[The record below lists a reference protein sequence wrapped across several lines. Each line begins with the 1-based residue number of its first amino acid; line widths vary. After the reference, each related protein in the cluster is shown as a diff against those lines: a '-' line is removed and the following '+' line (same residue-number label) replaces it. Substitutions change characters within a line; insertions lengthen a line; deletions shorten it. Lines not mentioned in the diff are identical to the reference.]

1 MDAINKV
8 DYKIRNLNTR
18 SVTLFPSRAQ
28 VHRDIKNIPLQP
40 GTNEITIQGLSP
52 SVDQDS
58 IKVEVG
64 PAFTI
69 SDVSIEALPNRDIF
83 EEIHPELDS
92 DDTEGD
98 EDDDDLELTPW
109 KESPDLKQA
118 KQKLD
123 SLHDARTLADEAV
136 SSAESRLKL
145 LDTYSKTWD
154 RKKGPSIAKESLE
167 TYKEQ
172 RSYVYGDYM
181 AGLARQRAVIDK
193 MEDQINEVHR
203 LQRLDNKA
211 RAKAKKLQ
219 EKIQKAK
226 EKDLL
231 KKVRRREEHR
241 KEKERL
247 RIECQKFW
255 PKYCYTVKIT
265 LETNP
270 DTSFHSRRTSL
281 STSTMQ
287 QFPESHATEETH
299 DKNAEAGTPR
309 PQCDLVL
316 SYVTSAAYWVPSYD
330 LQLWTTTATG
340 TLSFDAELHNW
351 TSETWKNSQVVL
363 STSQAT
369 FSGLDDAIPT
379 LEPWYVSLVQG
390 PPPYGHGRVLEEIAR
405 SGDEVRNA
413 KEALERQKL
422 DRAHNKSRGDMFGVQ
437 KEEEGRL
444 LSRRRGGRSVGREK
458 DLDGRCVRYAAELMP
473 LAATTHTLAAPI
485 SASDT
490 GHEGRGAATTTTTKA
505 VARSNLPGASTMRS
519 SRPSGL
525 SGLFGASSQPAPNV
539 TAFGNAAP
547 QRSGAVAPSPNTR
560 AMLRRVHPTEKQP
573 LPSRQSHEPTSYSNN
588 PDEDDSDT
596 FSSSSSSSSSSDE
609 SIMSETGLTSTY
621 HLPSPKTLP
630 PKTTPTKHRVAHI
643 RFTNITYTHTVIPKH
658 NPVAYLKAKFKNTS
672 KTTLFKGRT
681 ALRLDGSF
689 MGRTILPRCS
699 AGETFVLSLGIDP
712 AIQVTYPRPVIQR
725 ARTSA
730 GLFSKENSAVFT
742 RCITLH
748 NTRAGGGGGGAAA
761 AATTT
766 TTANS
771 TATATATTAA
781 TMKATSVIVLDQVP
795 LSQDEKLRVDI
806 LTPLGLSVGG
816 AEVRTGTAGLETG
829 ENTDWGNARASLRRD
844 GEVLWDVSLNA
855 GKAVRLMLEYGVAF
869 PNGTWAC

>member
-28 VHRDIKNIPLQP
+28 IHRDIKNIPLQP
-40 GTNEITIQGLSP
+40 GTNEIIIQGLSP

-98 EDDDDLELTPW
+98 EDDDDLDFTPW
-109 KESPDLKQA
+109 KEGSELKHA
-118 KQKLD
+118 KQQLD

-154 RKKGPSIAKESLE
+154 RKKGPSIAEESLQ

-172 RSYVYGDYM
+172 RSRVYGDYM
-181 AGLARQRAVIDK
+181 AGLAQQRAVSDK

-203 LQRLDNKA
+203 LQKLDDKA
-211 RAKAKKLQ
+211 RAKAEKLQ

-231 KKVRRREEHR
+231 KKARRREERR

-247 RIECQKFW
+247 RIECQKYW
-255 PKYCYTVKIT
+255 PKYCYTVKVT
-265 LETNP
+265 LEMNP
-270 DTSFHSRRTSL
+270 DTPFHSRRTSL
-281 STSTMQ
+281 SSSTTQ
-287 QFPESHATEETH
+287 QPPESDATEATH

-351 TSETWKNSQVVL
+351 TSETWTDSKIVL

-437 KEEEGRL
+437 EEEGRL

-458 DLDGRCVRYAAELMP
+458 DLDGRCVRYTAELMP
-473 LAATTHTLAAPI
+473 LAATTQTLAAPI

-490 GHEGRGAATTTTTKA
+490 GHDGGGATTTTEA
-505 VARSNLPGASTMRS
+505 VARSNLPGAPTMRS
-519 SRPSGL
+519 SRLSGL
-525 SGLFGASSQPAPNV
+525 SGLFGASSQPVPNV

-547 QRSGAVAPSPNTR
+547 PRSGAVAPSPNTR
-560 AMLRRVHPTEKQP
+560 AMLRGVHSTEKQT
-573 LPSRQSHEPTSYSNN
+573 LPSTQSHEVEPASYSNN
-588 PDEDDSDT
+588 PDEDDSDN
-596 FSSSSSSSSSSDE
+596 SSSSSDE

-748 NTRAGGGGGGAAA
+748 NTRAAGAGAG
-761 AATTT
+761 ATVT
-766 TTANS
+766 TTA
-771 TATATATTAA
+771 ATTTAA

-816 AEVRTGTAGLETG
+816 AEVRTGTAGLEAG
-829 ENTDWGNARASLRRD
+829 ENTDWGSARASLRRD

-855 GKAVRLMLEYGVAF
+855 GKAVRLTLEYGVAF

>member
-1 MDAINKV
+1 MDSINKV

-28 VHRDIKNIPLQP
+28 IHRDIKNIPLQP

-98 EDDDDLELTPW
+98 EDDDDLDFTPW

-123 SLHDARTLADEAV
+123 SLHDDRTLADEAV

-154 RKKGPSIAKESLE
+154 RKKGPSIAEESLQM
-167 TYKEQ
+167 YKEQ
-172 RSYVYGDYM
+172 RSRVYGDYM
-181 AGLARQRAVIDK
+181 AGLAQQRAVDDK

-203 LQRLDNKA
+203 LQKLDDKA
-211 RAKAKKLQ
+211 RAKAEKLQ

-226 EKDLL
+226 EKDSL
-231 KKVRRREEHR
+231 KKARRREER
-241 KEKERL
+241 KKEKERL

-265 LETNP
+265 LEMNS
-270 DTSFHSRRTSL
+270 DTPFHSRRTSL
-281 STSTMQ
+281 SSSPTQ
-287 QFPESHATEETH
+287 RPPEFDPAEATH
-299 DKNAEAGTPR
+299 DMNAEAVTPR

-351 TSETWKNSQVVL
+351 TSETWTNSKVVL

-379 LEPWYVSLVQG
+379 LDPWYVSLVQG
-390 PPPYGHGRVLEEIAR
+390 PPPYGHGRVLEEISR
-405 SGDEVRNA
+405 SRDEVRSA
-413 KEALERQKL
+413 KEALEKQKL
-422 DRAHNKSRGDMFGVQ
+422 DRAHNKSRGDMFGVP
-437 KEEEGRL
+437 EEEGRL
-444 LSRRRGGRSVGREK
+444 LSRLRGDMDHDSGG
-458 DLDGRCVRYAAELMP
+458 A
-473 LAATTHTLAAPI
+473 AATT
-485 SASDT
+485 
-490 GHEGRGAATTTTTKA
+490 EA
-505 VARSNLPGASTMRS
+505 VARSNLPSAPTMRS
-519 SRPSGL
+519 SRLSGL
-525 SGLFGASSQPAPNV
+525 SGLFGASSQPPSNV

-547 QRSGAVAPSPNTR
+547 LASPESPNTR
-560 AMLRRVHPTEKQP
+560 AMLRGVHPTEKRP

-588 PDEDDSDT
+588 PDEDDSDN
-596 FSSSSSSSSSSDE
+596 SSSSDE

-621 HLPSPKTLP
+621 HLPSPKTLSP
-630 PKTTPTKHRVAHI
+630 RTTPTKHRVAHI

-712 AIQVTYPRPVIQR
+712 AIQVTYPRPVIHR

-748 NTRAGGGGGGAAA
+748 NTRAAVAVAG

-766 TTANS
+766 
-771 TATATATTAA
+771 ATETA

-816 AEVRTGTAGLETG
+816 AEVRTGTAGLEAG
-829 ENTDWGNARASLRRD
+829 ENTDWGSARASLRRD

-855 GKAVRLMLEYGVAF
+855 GKAVRLTLEYGVAF

>member
-1 MDAINKV
+1 MDSINKV

-28 VHRDIKNIPLQP
+28 IHRDIKNIPLQP

-98 EDDDDLELTPW
+98 EDDDDLDFTPW

-118 KQKLD
+118 KQKLN
-123 SLHDARTLADEAV
+123 SLHDDRTLADEAV

-154 RKKGPSIAKESLE
+154 RKKGPSIAEESLQ

-172 RSYVYGDYM
+172 RSRVYGDYM
-181 AGLARQRAVIDK
+181 AGLAQQRAVSDK

-203 LQRLDNKA
+203 LQKLDDKA
-211 RAKAKKLQ
+211 RAKAEKLQ

-226 EKDLL
+226 EKDSL
-231 KKVRRREEHR
+231 KKARRREER
-241 KEKERL
+241 KKEKERL

-265 LETNP
+265 LEMNP
-270 DTSFHSRRTSL
+270 DTPFHSRRTSL
-281 STSTMQ
+281 SSSTTQ
-287 QFPESHATEETH
+287 QPPEFDPAEATH
-299 DKNAEAGTPR
+299 DMNAEAVTPR

-351 TSETWKNSQVVL
+351 TSETWTNSKVVL

-379 LEPWYVSLVQG
+379 LDPWYVSLVQG

-405 SGDEVRNA
+405 SRDEVRSA
-413 KEALERQKL
+413 KEALEKQKL
-422 DRAHNKSRGDMFGVQ
+422 NRAHNKSRGDMFGVPEQ
-437 KEEEGRL
+437 EGRL
-444 LSRRRGGRSVGREK
+444 LSRLRGRFVGREK
-458 DLDGRCVRYAAELMP
+458 DLNGGCMRYTTELMP
-473 LAATTHTLAAPI
+473 PPQPVPLFATTKTLAVPI
-485 SASDT
+485 SASDMDHDS
-490 GHEGRGAATTTTTKA
+490 GGAAATTEA
-505 VARSNLPGASTMRS
+505 VARSNLPGAPTMRS
-519 SRPSGL
+519 SRLSGL
-525 SGLFGASSQPAPNV
+525 SGLFGASSQPSSNV
-539 TAFGNAAP
+539 TSFGNAAP
-547 QRSGAVAPSPNTR
+547 LTSPNTR
-560 AMLRRVHPTEKQP
+560 AMLRGVHPTEKRP

-588 PDEDDSDT
+588 PDEDDSDN
-596 FSSSSSSSSSSDE
+596 SSSSDE

-621 HLPSPKTLP
+621 HLPSPKTLSP
-630 PKTTPTKHRVAHI
+630 RTTPTKHRVAHI

-712 AIQVTYPRPVIQR
+712 AIQVTYPRPVIHR

-748 NTRAGGGGGGAAA
+748 NTRAAVAVAGAGAA
-761 AATTT
+761 
-766 TTANS
+766 
-771 TATATATTAA
+771 TATATATV
-781 TMKATSVIVLDQVP
+781 KATSVIVLDQVP

-816 AEVRTGTAGLETG
+816 AEVRTGTAGLEAG
-829 ENTDWGNARASLRRD
+829 ENTDWGSARASLRRD

-855 GKAVRLMLEYGVAF
+855 GKAVRLTLEYGVAF

>member
-1 MDAINKV
+1 MDSINKIE
-8 DYKIRNLNTR
+8 YKIRDLNTR

-28 VHRDIKNIPLQP
+28 IHRDIKNIPLQP

-58 IKVEVG
+58 IKVEAG

-92 DDTEGD
+92 DDTEED
-98 EDDDDLELTPW
+98 DDDDDLEFTPW
-109 KESPDLKQA
+109 REGPDLKQA
-118 KQKLD
+118 KRQLD

-154 RKKGPSIAKESLE
+154 RKKGPSIAEESLQ

-172 RSYVYGDYM
+172 RSRVYGDYM
-181 AGLARQRAVIDK
+181 AGLAQQRDVNDK
-193 MEDQINEVHR
+193 MEEQINEVHR
-203 LQRLDNKA
+203 LQKLDDKA
-211 RAKAKKLQ
+211 RSRAEKLR

-231 KKVRRREEHR
+231 KKARRREER
-241 KEKERL
+241 KKEKGRL

-265 LETNP
+265 LEMNP
-270 DTSFHSRRTSL
+270 DTPFHSRRTSL
-281 STSTMQ
+281 SSSTTQ
-287 QFPESHATEETH
+287 RPPEFDPAEATP
-299 DKNAEAGTPR
+299 DKNAEAVTPR
-309 PQCDLVL
+309 PPCDLVL

-351 TSETWKNSQVVL
+351 TSETWTNSKVVL

-405 SGDEVRNA
+405 SRDEVRSE
-413 KEALERQKL
+413 KEALEKQKL
-422 DRAHNKSRGDMFGVQ
+422 DRAHNKSRGDMFGVPEQ
-437 KEEEGRL
+437 EARL
-444 LSRRRGGRSVGREK
+444 LSRLRGDRSVGSEK
-458 DLDGRCVRYAAELMP
+458 VLDGRRVRYAAELMP
-473 LAATTHTLAAPI
+473 PPPSVPLATTTQLLAAPI
-485 SASDT
+485 SASETDHD
-490 GHEGRGAATTTTTKA
+490 GGGAATTTTEA
-505 VARSNLPGASTMRS
+505 VARSNLPGASTTAHS
-519 SRPSGL
+519 SRLSGL
-525 SGLFGASSQPAPNV
+525 SGLFGASSQPSPNV

-547 QRSGAVAPSPNTR
+547 PRSGAVAPSPNTR
-560 AMLRRVHPTEKQP
+560 TMLRGLHSTKKQP
-573 LPSRQSHEPTSYSNN
+573 LPSGQSHEPTSYSNN
-588 PDEDDSDT
+588 HDEDDSDT
-596 FSSSSSSSSSSDE
+596 SSSSSDE

-630 PKTTPTKHRVAHI
+630 PKSTPTKHRVAHI

-748 NTRAGGGGGGAAA
+748 NTRAAAAA

-766 TTANS
+766 TTTTTTTMATS
-771 TATATATTAA
+771 TA

-816 AEVRTGTAGLETG
+816 AEVRTGTAGLEAG
-829 ENTDWGNARASLRRD
+829 ENTDWGSARASLRRD

-855 GKAVRLMLEYGVAF
+855 GKAVRLTLEYGVAF

>member
-28 VHRDIKNIPLQP
+28 IYRDIKNIPLQP

-64 PAFTI
+64 PAFAI

-92 DDTEGD
+92 DETEGD
-98 EDDDDLELTPW
+98 EDDDDLEFTPW
-109 KESPDLKQA
+109 KESPELKKA
-118 KQKLD
+118 TQKLD

-154 RKKGPSIAKESLE
+154 RKKGPSIAEESLQ

-172 RSYVYGDYM
+172 RSRVYGDYM
-181 AGLARQRAVIDK
+181 AGLAQQRAVIDK

-203 LQRLDNKA
+203 LQKLDDKA
-211 RAKAKKLQ
+211 RAKAEKLQ

-226 EKDLL
+226 EKDSL
-231 KKVRRREEHR
+231 KKARQREERR

-265 LETNP
+265 LEMNP
-270 DTSFHSRRTSL
+270 DTPFHSRRTSL
-281 STSTMQ
+281 SSSTMQ
-287 QFPESHATEETH
+287 QLPESDATEATH
-299 DKNAEAGTPR
+299 DKNAEAGTPC

-351 TSETWKNSQVVL
+351 TSETWTNSKVVL

-437 KEEEGRL
+437 EEVEGRL
-444 LSRRRGGRSVGREK
+444 LSRRRGGRSVGREN

-473 LAATTHTLAAPI
+473 LAATTQTLATPI

-490 GHEGRGAATTTTTKA
+490 GHGGGGAATTTKA
-505 VARSNLPGASTMRS
+505 VARSNLPGAPTMRS
-519 SRPSGL
+519 SRLSGL

-539 TAFGNAAP
+539 TAFGNAASP
-547 QRSGAVAPSPNTR
+547 RSGAVAPSPNTR
-560 AMLRRVHPTEKQP
+560 AMLRGVVHPTEKQP

-596 FSSSSSSSSSSDE
+596 SSSSSDE

-643 RFTNITYTHTVIPKH
+643 RLTNITYTHTVIPKH
-658 NPVAYLKAKFKNTS
+658 SPVAYLKAKFKNTS

-748 NTRAGGGGGGAAA
+748 NTRAGGAAAA

-766 TTANS
+766 TATS
-771 TATATATTAA
+771 TATATTAA

-816 AEVRTGTAGLETG
+816 AEVRTGTAGLEAG
-829 ENTDWGNARASLRRD
+829 ENTDWGSARASLRRD

-855 GKAVRLMLEYGVAF
+855 GKAVRLTLEYGVAF

>member
-1 MDAINKV
+1 MEAINKV

-28 VHRDIKNIPLQP
+28 IHRDIKNIPLQP

-98 EDDDDLELTPW
+98 EDDDDLDFTPW

-154 RKKGPSIAKESLE
+154 RKKGPSIAEESLQ

-172 RSYVYGDYM
+172 RSHVYSDYM
-181 AGLARQRAVIDK
+181 AGLAQKRAVDDK

-203 LQRLDNKA
+203 LQKLDDKA
-211 RAKAKKLQ
+211 RAKAEKLQ

-226 EKDLL
+226 KKDSL
-231 KKVRRREEHR
+231 KKARRREER
-241 KEKERL
+241 KKEKERL

-265 LETNP
+265 LEMNP
-270 DTSFHSRRTSL
+270 DTPFHSRRTSL
-281 STSTMQ
+281 SSSTTQ
-287 QFPESHATEETH
+287 QPPEFDPAEATH
-299 DKNAEAGTPR
+299 DKNAEAVTPR

-351 TSETWKNSQVVL
+351 TSETWTNSKVVL

-405 SGDEVRNA
+405 SRDEVRSA
-413 KEALERQKL
+413 KEALEKQKL
-422 DRAHNKSRGDMFGVQ
+422 DRAHNKSRGDMFGVP
-437 KEEEGRL
+437 EEEGRL
-444 LSRRRGGRSVGREK
+444 LPRLRVGRSVGGEK
-458 DLDGRCVRYAAELMP
+458 DLDGGCVRYTAELMP
-473 LAATTHTLAAPI
+473 PPQPVPLFATIQTPAAPI
-485 SASDT
+485 SASDMDHDS
-490 GHEGRGAATTTTTKA
+490 GGAATTEA
-505 VARSNLPGASTMRS
+505 IARSNLPGAPTMRS
-519 SRPSGL
+519 SRLSGI
-525 SGLFGASSQPAPNV
+525 SGLFGASSQPSSNV

-547 QRSGAVAPSPNTR
+547 LASPNTS
-560 AMLRRVHPTEKQP
+560 AMLRGVHPTEKRP

-588 PDEDDSDT
+588 PDED
-596 FSSSSSSSSSSDE
+596 SSSSSSSSDE

-621 HLPSPKTLP
+621 HLPSTKTLP

-658 NPVAYLKAKFKNTS
+658 SPVAYLKAKFKNTS

-712 AIQVTYPRPVIQR
+712 AIQVTYPRPVIHR

-748 NTRAGGGGGGAAA
+748 NTRAAVAGAAG

-766 TTANS
+766 TTTTT
-771 TATATATTAA
+771 TATATV
-781 TMKATSVIVLDQVP
+781 KATSVIVLDQVP

-816 AEVRTGTAGLETG
+816 AEVRTGTAGLEAG
-829 ENTDWGNARASLRRD
+829 ENTDWGSARASLRRD

-855 GKAVRLMLEYGVAF
+855 GKAVRLTLEYGVAF